1 MVLLQH
7 RLKRTKKIFC
17 QQQTLHIEDLH
28 REKPK
33 EPRKTLWGKL
43 KKVSESKNTEH
54 TSTQQQYNTSEIGDP
69 SLPLIRNDDRSQQ
82 EIMGNNRNSI
92 QVYIKLG
99 LVFPLVAV
107 NFVQVHINSYNN
119 IPFLKNN
126 AGVMFTQGLAKRL
139 KLTDT
144 DWRIR

>member
-54 TSTQQQYNTSEIGDP
+54 TCTHQHNNNTTLQRLETRA
-69 SLPLIRNDDRSQQ
+69 SLPVPLIRNDERSQQ
-82 EIMGNNRNSI
+82 GIPGNNWNSI
-92 QVYIKLG
+92 RSIIKLG
-99 LVFPLVAV
+99 LVFPRVAV
-107 NFVQVHINSYNN
+107 NFVQVHI
-119 IPFLKNN
+119 FLQQYS
-126 AGVMFTQGLAKRL
+126 VF
-139 KLTDT
+139 DE
-144 DWRIR
+144 